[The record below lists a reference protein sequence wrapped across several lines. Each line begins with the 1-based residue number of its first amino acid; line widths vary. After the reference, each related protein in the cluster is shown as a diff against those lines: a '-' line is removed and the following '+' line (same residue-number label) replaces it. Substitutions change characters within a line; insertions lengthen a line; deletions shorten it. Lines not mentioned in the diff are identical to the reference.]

1 MTRRSV
7 IVLFCVGMAGPVGMS
22 VLMELDESCVDH
34 GLQVAM
40 DMLRGIRIGEMGS
53 CEQVEASR

>member
-1 MTRRSV
+1 V